1 MKNPKYKEIWGN
13 SSGNEVGRLAQ
24 GMPGRISK
32 EKATNTMFFIAQD
45 EIPPDRRRDVE
56 YTRVVCNY
64 RDQKKEKE
72 RTRITMGGDRT
83 NCPFDC
89 GTPTAELL
97 TIKLLLN
104 SVISTLGAKFMAIDI
119 SNFYLNTPMYRYE
132 YMRMKLDMFPEDVT
146 EEYNLRSFVAV
157 RIGCYV

>member
-1 MKNPKYKEIWGN
+1 MKYPKYKAIWGN
-13 SSGNEVGRLAQ
+13 SFGNEVGRLSQ

-45 EIPPDRRRDVE
+45 EIPPDRRRDVT
-56 YTRVVCNY
+56 YARVICNY

-83 NCPFDC
+83 NYPFDC

-104 SVISTLGAKFMAIDI
+104 SVISTQAWIRG
-119 SNFYLNTPMYRYE
+119 
-132 YMRMKLDMFPEDVT
+132 V
-146 EEYNLRSFVAV
+146 
-157 RIGCYV
+157 